1 MLILGISSF
10 KADTAAAL
18 MRDGTIEAAIENHK
32 LQPASTQRI
41 PEGAIQFCLDQG
53 KVSWADIN
61 VVAVATNPSAGWRR
75 RTFSRAYIS
84 PRSPLTT
91 AYQVGKDA
99 VRLGREWIS
108 IRSLRQRTRDCGK
121 VVTVDHHLCH
131 AASAFFLS
139 PFDKALI
146 LTMDGEG
153 DGTGAMIATGEGT
166 RIHVQRKLSFSD
178 SVGRI
183 YSCITRAL
191 GFDPSREE
199 HKTQWLG
206 LEGEP
211 VHKQFFLRLLR
222 QSGGVLP
229 KVDYRFFG
237 RDLNGVFRPSAR
249 FWREVGLDTTGSELA
264 VEQKRNLACSLQAA
278 VTEVIS
284 EWLADLKKS
293 TRAEAICLGGGV
305 FYNSLLVAALERR
318 FGIGNV
324 FVPPAPGN
332 AGCALGAAAWIW
344 HQEMHGP
351 RSPEVRS
358 VYWGPTFTRTEIKDV
373 LDNVKARYS
382 LQNTGARKLESAI
395 RLLHA
400 GKIVGW
406 YQGATEFGPRALGH
420 RSVLA
425 SPWAPY
431 VTENL
436 NDFVKHRESFRPFAV
451 SVREEDCERYFVG
464 SPLCRLMN
472 SLASVRPDTD
482 VLPRSLQLPGGLVR
496 LHIVEKEINPLLW
509 ELLRLFGEEAPA
521 PLLVNTSFN
530 LPGEPPVIRPKDA
543 VRTFFCSGIDAVFA
557 DNFLLTKSS
566 AAHVLNKI
574 LN

>member
-1 MLILGISSF
+1 
-10 KADTAAAL
+10 
-18 MRDGTIEAAIENHK
+18 
-32 LQPASTQRI
+32 
-41 PEGAIQFCLDQG
+41 
-53 KVSWADIN
+53 
-61 VVAVATNPSAGWRR
+61 
-75 RTFSRAYIS
+75 
-84 PRSPLTT
+84 
-91 AYQVGKDA
+91 
-99 VRLGREWIS
+99 
-108 IRSLRQRTRDCGK
+108 
-121 VVTVDHHLCH
+121 
-131 AASAFFLS
+131 
-139 PFDKALI
+139 
-146 LTMDGEG
+146 
-153 DGTGAMIATGEGT
+153 
-166 RIHVQRKLSFSD
+166 
-178 SVGRI
+178 
-183 YSCITRAL
+183 
-191 GFDPSREE
+191 
-199 HKTQWLG
+199 
-206 LEGEP
+206 
-211 VHKQFFLRLLR
+211 
-222 QSGGVLP
+222 
-229 KVDYRFFG
+229 
-237 RDLNGVFRPSAR
+237 
-249 FWREVGLDTTGSELA
+249 
-264 VEQKRNLACSLQAA
+264 
-278 VTEVIS
+278 
-284 EWLADLKKS
+284 
-293 TRAEAICLGGGV
+293 
-305 FYNSLLVAALERR
+305 
-318 FGIGNV
+318 
-324 FVPPAPGN
+324 
-332 AGCALGAAAWIW
+332 
-344 HQEMHGP
+344 
-351 RSPEVRS
+351 

-382 LQNTGARKLESAI
+382 LQNTGAKKLESAI

-451 SVREEDCERYFVG
+451 SVREEDCDRYFVG

>member
-1 MLILGISSF
+1 MLILGISPF
-10 KADTAAAL
+10 KSDTAATL

-32 LQPASTQRI
+32 LQPSATQRI
-41 PEGAIQFCLDQG
+41 PEAAIQFCFDQG
-53 KVSWADIN
+53 RVSWSDIDL
-61 VVAVATNPSAGWRR
+61 VVVGSSPFAGWWRR
-75 RTFSRAYIS
+75 SFSRAYIS
-84 PRSPLTT
+84 PRAPLTT
-91 AYQVGKDA
+91 AYQLGKDA
-99 VRLGREWIS
+99 IRLGRECIS
-108 IRSLRQRTRDCGK
+108 LRSLRQRAKK
-121 VVTVDHHLCH
+121 VLTVDHHLCH
-131 AASAFFLS
+131 AANAFFLS
-139 PFDKALI
+139 PFDKALV

-153 DGTGAMIATGEGT
+153 DGTGALVATGEGNQL
-166 RIHVQRKLSFSD
+166 HVQRRISFSD

-191 GFDPSREE
+191 GFDASREE

-206 LEGEP
+206 LGGEP
-211 VHKQFFLRLLR
+211 VYTQFFLKLLR
-222 QSGGVLP
+222 RRDVQP

-249 FWREVGLDTTGSELA
+249 FWKEIGLSSTGSELT
-264 VEQKRNLACSLQAA
+264 VEQKQNLACGLQLA
-278 VTEVIS
+278 VTDVIS
-284 EWLADLKKS
+284 EWLAQLKK
-293 TRAEAICLGGGV
+293 TYGQAAICLGGGV
-305 FYNSLLVAALERR
+305 FYNSLILAALERR
-318 FGIGNV
+318 FGVGSI

-332 AGCALGAAAWIW
+332 AGCALGGAAWIW
-344 HQEMHGP
+344 HQQMHKP
-351 RSPEVRS
+351 RNPEVRS
-358 VYWGPTFTRTEIKDV
+358 VYWGPSFPRADIKDV
-373 LDNVKARYS
+373 LDNVKARYT
-382 LQNTGARKLESAI
+382 LQNTEAKKLESAI
-395 RLLHA
+395 RLLQA

-420 RSVLA
+420 RSILA
-425 SPWAPY
+425 SPFAPY

-451 SVREEDCERYFVG
+451 SVRAEDCDRYFVG

-472 SLASVRPDTD
+472 SLALLRPDTD
-482 VLPRSLQLPGGLVR
+482 VLPQSLRLPGGLVR
-496 LHIVEKEINPLLW
+496 LHIVEKETNPLMW

-566 AAHVLNKI
+566 AAYLLNKV
-574 LN
+574 